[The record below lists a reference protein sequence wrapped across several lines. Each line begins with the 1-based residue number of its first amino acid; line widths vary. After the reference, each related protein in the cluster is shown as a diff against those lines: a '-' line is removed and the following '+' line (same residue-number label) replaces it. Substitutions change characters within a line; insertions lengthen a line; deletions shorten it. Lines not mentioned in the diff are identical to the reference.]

1 MDDKRYTISDAATMT
16 ELETHVLR
24 YWEDELDIHI
34 PRNEMGHR
42 FYTQEHIDTFRKIK
56 SYRDMG
62 YQLKT
67 IRLLIDK
74 DGEVSESVLTVSKPK
89 MPEKPDKLQQFENII
104 GQVVERVLRENNA
117 FLSDEIGYKVS
128 DKVVKEMDYHMRVR
142 EEIEEERFKK
152 LDETIRS
159 FQKSKKEKKKLKLR
173 K

>member
-1 MDDKRYTISDAATMT
+1 MLSI
-16 ELETHVLR
+16 ELFIASST
-24 YWEDELDIHI
+24 
-34 PRNEMGHR
+34 N
-42 FYTQEHIDTFRKIK
+42 IK
-56 SYRDMG
+56 SAV
-62 YQLKT
+62 
-67 IRLLIDK
+67 
-74 DGEVSESVLTVSKPK
+74 EHAAA
-89 MPEKPDKLQQFENII
+89 PEFENII